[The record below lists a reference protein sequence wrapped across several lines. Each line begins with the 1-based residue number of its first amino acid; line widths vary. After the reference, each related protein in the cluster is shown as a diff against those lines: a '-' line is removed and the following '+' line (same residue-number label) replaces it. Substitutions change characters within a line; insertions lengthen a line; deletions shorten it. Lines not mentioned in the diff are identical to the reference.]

1 MKKLYGSV
9 ALVIGASSGVGKA
22 CAEFLHKYGYKVYGT
37 SRKVEFPDSEIME
50 DGIVMVPLEVT
61 DSNSIKKVVDYII
74 GREGEINLLINCP
87 GYGLSGAV
95 EDISLNEVREIFET
109 NLFGIMMV
117 CRNVLPYMRENKKGL
132 IVNISSVA
140 GIISIPYQS
149 MYSATK
155 YALEA
160 VSEAMRIEVK
170 PFGVKVALI
179 EPGDMKTNFIRIAA
193 KDADENSVYKLRY
206 EKAVDEMI
214 KSEENGPEAEVVIKE
229 LKRILKKRNPS
240 LRNIVGMKYK
250 LIGKLRKLLPERLL
264 ELIIS
269 NVY

>member
-1 MKKLYGSV
+1 MEKLYGSV

-22 CAEFLHKYGYKVYGT
+22 CAAFLLEYGYKVYGT
-37 SRKVEFPDSEIME
+37 SRKVNFPDLGLVH
-50 DGIVMVPLEVT
+50 DGIIMLPLEVT
-61 DSNSIKKVVDYII
+61 NDYSIQKVVDYII
-74 GREGEINLLINCP
+74 EMEGEINLLINCP

-95 EDISLNEVREIFET
+95 EDISLNEVRNIFET

-117 CRNVLPYMRENKKGL
+117 CKNVLPHMRKNKKGL

-160 VSEAMRIEVK
+160 VSEAMRIEVR
-170 PFGVKVALI
+170 PFGVNVALI
-179 EPGDMKTNFIRIAA
+179 EPGDMNTNFKRISA
-193 KDADENSVYKLRY
+193 KGAEENSDYKLRY
-206 EKAVDEMI
+206 EKAVNEMI
-214 KSEENGPEAEVVIKE
+214 KSEKNGPEAEVVIKE
-229 LKRILKKRNPS
+229 LKKILRKKNPS

-250 LIGKLRKLLPERLL
+250 LTGILRKLLPDRLL

-269 NVY
+269 NIY